1 MRHNLKINKFK
12 NYNIKYFYYINHIN
26 YNNYNNYNIKIK
38 YIYIYNI
45 YKYIQS
51 FLDTYQYKHIHIH
64 TKMPRERRGDNDKP
78 TLSQEDVEEDYLDVD
93 KPISG
98 QNFYCVSFVSP
109 EKILEQKDKFMFYHY
124 ERAVNKKVSSMLDE
138 GLTSLIDK
146 SEDGNVDVA
155 NVITLKKSIET
166 TCKEYDL
173 TFEQFKDKF
182 EDFKFSNEEKIG
194 EAFDKA
200 NNFRTSMRGVKMRGV
215 YDTKREADTRA
226 AVLQRQDPLFDV
238 FVGQVGYWCPWD
250 PNPQK
255 IADIEYMNND
265 LNKLV
270 KEYKSNEAKKDMF
283 YQEQKTQR
291 QKDALSAEDR
301 LKHQEGIDKT
311 NAIKTQMQEQQSLL
325 ANQSSPSL
333 TANTSNLNN
342 AGTNFNSLLNM
353 SDASNKNTNTNTI
366 EEALTGFNNTE
377 AQIDLD
383 LPQHSITQSLELGG
397 ENSKEITFDEA
408 SAQLLNDD
416 PWLQRKI
423 AEKSII

>member
-1 MRHNLKINKFK
+1 
-12 NYNIKYFYYINHIN
+12 
-26 YNNYNNYNIKIK
+26 
-38 YIYIYNI
+38 
-45 YKYIQS
+45 
-51 FLDTYQYKHIHIH
+51 
-64 TKMPRERRGDNDKP
+64 MPRDRRGDNEK
-78 TLSQEDVEEDYLDVD
+78 TSLTSADVEEDYLDVD

-124 ERAVNKKVSSMLDE
+124 ERAVNKRVSTMLDE

-146 SEDGNVDVA
+146 SSDGTVDVA
-155 NVITLKKSIET
+155 DVISLKKSIEKI
-166 TCKEYDL
+166 CKEYDL

-200 NNFRTSMRGVKMRGV
+200 NDFRTSMRGVKVRGV
-215 YDTKREADTRA
+215 YDTKREADVRA

-255 IADIEYMNND
+255 ISDIEYMNND

-270 KEYKSNEAKKDMF
+270 KEYKTNEAKKDMF

-301 LKHQEGIDKT
+301 LKHQEGLNET
-311 NAIKTQMQEQQSLL
+311 NAIKAEMESQKKLNAAS
-325 ANQSSPSL
+325 N
-333 TANTSNLNN
+333 TAGN
-342 AGTNFNSLLNM
+342 NFNSLLNM
-353 SDASNKNTNTNTI
+353 TDAPETS
-366 EEALTGFNNTE
+366 EEDSAGF
-377 AQIDLD
+377 ADD
-383 LPQHSITQSLELGG
+383 KPQAITQSLELGG
-397 ENSKEITFDEA
+397 ENSKEITFEEA
-408 SAQLLNDD
+408 SSQLQCDD
-416 PWLQRKI
+416 PWLQRKM
-423 AEKSII
+423 AEKQI

>member
-1 MRHNLKINKFK
+1 
-12 NYNIKYFYYINHIN
+12 
-26 YNNYNNYNIKIK
+26 
-38 YIYIYNI
+38 
-45 YKYIQS
+45 
-51 FLDTYQYKHIHIH
+51 
-64 TKMPRERRGDNDKP
+64 MPRDRRGDATTPLKEGDI
-78 TLSQEDVEEDYLDVD
+78 EEDYLDVD

-124 ERAVNKKVSSMLDE
+124 ERAVNKKISTMLDE

-146 SEDGNVDVA
+146 SEDGNIDVSD
-155 NVITLKKSIET
+155 VIALKKNVSK
-166 TCKEYDL
+166 TCTEYDL
-173 TFEQFKDKF
+173 TFDQFKDKL
-182 EDFKFSNEEKIG
+182 EDFKFGNEEKIG

-200 NNFRTSMRGVKMRGV
+200 NDFKTSVRGVKIRGV
-215 YDTKREADTRA
+215 YDTKREADVRA

-301 LKHQEGIDKT
+301 LKHQEGINET
-311 NAIKTQMQEQQSLL
+311 NAIKEDIQSQKA
-325 ANQSSPSL
+325 ANESSTNNTPS
-333 TANTSNLNN
+333 ND
-342 AGTNFNSLLNM
+342 FNSLLNM
-353 SDASNKNTNTNTI
+353 TDAPETSV
-366 EEALTGFNNTE
+366 EAEDLSGFVDTE
-377 AQIDLD
+377 TK
-383 LPQHSITQSLELGG
+383 PQSITQSLELGG
-397 ENSKEITFDEA
+397 ENSKEITFEEA
-408 SAQLLNDD
+408 SSQLQNDD
-416 PWLQRKI
+416 PWLQRKM
-423 AEKSII
+423 AEKE